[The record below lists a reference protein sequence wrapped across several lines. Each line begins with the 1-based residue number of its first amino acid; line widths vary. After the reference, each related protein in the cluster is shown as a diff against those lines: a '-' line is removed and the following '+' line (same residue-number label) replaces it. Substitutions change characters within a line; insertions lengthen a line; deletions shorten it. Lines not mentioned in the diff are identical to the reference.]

1 MALSQVAADFVAM
14 AREECCGECLPG
26 FNGMLQVADLVQK
39 LSEGKVSVEEKALL
53 KQTLDVMA
61 RATKC
66 RMGRLSARFL
76 RQLLC
81 EA

>member
-26 FNGMLQVADLVQK
+26 FNGMLQVTGLVQK
-39 LSEGKVSVEEKALL
+39 LAEGTATVEEKALL
-53 KQTLDVMA
+53 RQTLDVMA
-61 RATKC
+61 RAAKC
-66 RMGRLSARFL
+66 KMGRLSARFL
-76 RQLLC
+76 RQLLR